1 MSPNSTIRLTTAQAI
16 LRYLARQHSVRDGVT
31 RRLVPGVLGIFG
43 HGNTGGIGQALD
55 DYRDDFFF
63 IEGRNEQGIGHIAAG
78 YAKVMRREATLACT
92 SSIGPGST
100 NMITAAAGAHIN
112 RLPILLFPADT
123 YMARRQGPILQG
135 LENPVGADV
144 TVNDCFRPV
153 SRFFDR
159 IVRPEQIIDTLPRAM
174 RALTDPV
181 ECGPVVLALP
191 QDVQVETFD
200 FPAGLFEEHQWLI
213 ERPKPDDSVV
223 AAAARLLAA
232 AERPLIVAGGGVA
245 YSRAEAELLA
255 FAEEHSIP
263 IGETFAGR
271 STVPPEHPL
280 ALGGLGFTGST
291 AATAAAREADV
302 VVAAGTR
309 LSDVLTGSKSMF
321 QNPGVRFVGLNING
335 TDASKFGAQP
345 VTGDLRESLGAL
357 TEAMRG
363 QDAPDRSDYTAHIG
377 SLKDAWNF
385 VRVKATQP
393 AESPPLRQSELIDV
407 LNRDTRAGD
416 VVVAAAG
423 TLPGDLFA
431 FWDGEFGADCHLE
444 FGYSCMG
451 YEIAGAVGARLAGAP
466 GHVVALVGDATLLLS
481 SSEIAV
487 AAQHGLDITVIVSDN
502 SGMRSIVGL
511 EGRILARPYA
521 NVFDHRDPDTLQLG
535 GEIDFDL
542 PKMGEAL
549 RAKTFAVGTREELA
563 DALADARQHDGPCM
577 IVARTDNS
585 RSSTESTV
593 WWDIPAAPSS
603 EHTDMTELRQAYER
617 GHADQRH
624 HL

>member
-1 MSPNSTIRLTTAQAI
+1 MSQQSTIRLTTAQAI
-16 LRYLARQHSVRDGVT
+16 LRYLARQYSTRDGST

-43 HGNTGGIGQALD
+43 HGNSAGIGQALD

-63 IEGRNEQGIGHIAAG
+63 VEGRNEQGIGHIAAG
-78 YAKVMRREATLACT
+78 YAKTTRREATLACT

-100 NMITAAAGAHIN
+100 NLITAAAGAHIN
-112 RLPILLFPADT
+112 RLPILLLPADT
-123 YMARRQGPILQG
+123 YMARRGGPILQG
-135 LENPVGADV
+135 LENPAGADV

-159 IVRPEQIIDTLPRAM
+159 IVCAEQVIDTLPRAM
-174 RALTDPV
+174 RALTDVV

-191 QDVQVETFD
+191 QDVHVETFD
-200 FPAGLFEEHQWLI
+200 FPAALFEAHEWLI
-213 ERPKPDDSVV
+213 ERPKPDASAVD
-223 AAAARLLAA
+223 AAARLLAA

-271 STVPPEHPL
+271 STVPGDHGL

-309 LSDVLTGSKSMF
+309 LADVVTGSKSMF
-321 QNPGVRFVGLNING
+321 QNPGVRFLGLNVNG
-335 TDASKFGAQP
+335 SDAAKFGAQP
-345 VTGDLRESLGAL
+345 LTGDLRESLGAL
-357 TEAMRG
+357 GEAMRG
-363 QDAPDRSDYTAHIG
+363 LDAPDRRDYMAHVG
-377 SLKDAWNF
+377 NLKEAWNS
-385 VRVKATQP
+385 VRVKASQP

-451 YEIAGAVGARLAGAP
+451 YEIAGALGARLAGAP
-466 GHVVALVGDATLLLS
+466 GHVVALVGDATLLLGP
-481 SSEIAV
+481 SEIAV

-502 SGMRSIVGL
+502 AGMRSIVGL
-511 EGRILARPYA
+511 EGRVVARPYA
-521 NVFDHRDPDTLQLG
+521 NVFEHRDPETLQLG
-535 GEIDFDL
+535 AEIGFDL
-542 PKMGEAL
+542 VKMGEAL
-549 RAKTFAVGTREELA
+549 RTRTFAVATREDLA
-563 DALADARQHDGPCM
+563 EALVAARSHDGPCM

-585 RSSTESTV
+585 RSSAESTV
-593 WWDIPAAPSS
+593 WWDIPAAPSA
-603 EHTDMTELRQAYER
+603 EHSDLTGLRQAYER
-617 GHADQRH
+617 GLADQRY